1 MEKMQMWFKEFF
13 SPKLESNLPS
23 WYLATLKYLDMCFL
37 QTRPHPAQ
45 LGRSHSKPDTPAMQA
60 ADPIQLLP
68 QSQWC
73 PWLWRVQLRAGLV
86 FSCSSSSLASS
97 SAFPKLAGPWHGGG
111 HRPVSVQMPLI
122 WGLVCRHLMVRF
134 RLGISGE
141 YPRNGT
147 FSSCVSSQMHVIL
160 ICLISD
166 DFDLLVKWC
175 LTGFSAV
182 VRIFFFWK

>member
-1 MEKMQMWFKEFF
+1 MENMQMWFKEFF

-122 WGLVCRHLMVRF
+122 WGWFAITSWLDSGSAFLGSIPEMALFLLVCPLRCTWFWFVSFLM
-134 RLGISGE
+134 
-141 YPRNGT
+141 
-147 FSSCVSSQMHVIL
+147 IL
-160 ICLISD
+160 ISWLNGVWQVSQ
-166 DFDLLVKWC
+166 L
-175 LTGFSAV
+175 
-182 VRIFFFWK
+182 